1 MYVLNLPFT
10 FAHLSGTN
18 SVCHVSS
25 PPPASEDSSTFP
37 SWALLRNQD
46 ESDRS
51 RTNTMKDCR
60 IKQKWKKMMFVGGKK
75 AKTLSYFEITIFI
88 YGLCNFELLLWD
100 FNKFMDLNPHNS
112 WERATLN

>member
-1 MYVLNLPFT
+1 
-10 FAHLSGTN
+10 
-18 SVCHVSS
+18 
-25 PPPASEDSSTFP
+25 
-37 SWALLRNQD
+37 
-46 ESDRS
+46 
-51 RTNTMKDCR
+51 
-60 IKQKWKKMMFVGGKK
+60 MMFVGGKK